1 MEGLALLMRVLIPL
15 SELLG
20 LDTPAK
26 LWYLLLALFV
36 VAFLL
41 RSLNKIR
48 DSHAKIYESIKNLS
62 SSVATLDEKMNGLR
76 EKQGM
81 QKAYVT
87 EQEARYNEAQ
97 KQLLALHYHVARL
110 KSKID

>member
-1 MEGLALLMRVLIPL
+1 MEGLAILMRVLIPL
-15 SELLG
+15 AELLG

-48 DSHAKIYESIKNLS
+48 DSHARIYSSINDLS
-62 SSVATLDEKMNGLR
+62 SATARLDEKMEGLK

-81 QKAYVT
+81 QKAYVK
-87 EQEARYNEAQ
+87 EQETRYNEAQ
-97 KQLLALHYHVARL
+97 KQLLALHYHVAKL
-110 KSKID
+110 KAGG